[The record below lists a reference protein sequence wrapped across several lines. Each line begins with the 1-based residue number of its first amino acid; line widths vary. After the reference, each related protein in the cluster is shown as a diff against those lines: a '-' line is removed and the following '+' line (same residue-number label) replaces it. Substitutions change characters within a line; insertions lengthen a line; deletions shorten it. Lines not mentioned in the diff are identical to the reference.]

1 MRSRAETDDRL
12 AQDAHRPR
20 VIHTGQALVDLVI
33 EVADLPARGQNLM
46 ADSVAEYAGGSV
58 TVLLAAARLGAE
70 CLHAGAIGTGPYG
83 DLIREALDADGIA
96 ASAPPVTTQD
106 TGVCVV
112 LIEPSAERTFVTTLG
127 AEREITVESLAS
139 ADVQPGDLVC
149 VTGYSLAVAQTREP
163 LLAWLRT
170 LPEDAVVVLDPGAA
184 FAELPAD
191 VRDTM
196 LARTDV
202 WTGNAEEATDLLAA
216 RSVSVEASKA
226 GASKAGASKA
236 GASKAEASAREIVG
250 QARALSPLL
259 RAGAVTIV
267 RDGAAGCAVHAHGE
281 STYVP
286 GFPQTPVDTN
296 GAGDTHT
303 GALLAGIADGATWV
317 DACRRA
323 NAAAAIKVT
332 RRGPTTAPTADEVE
346 EFLRGR

>member
-58 TVLLAAARLGAE
+58 TVLLGAARLGAE

-127 AEREITVESLAS
+127 AEREITVDSLAT

-163 LLAWLRT
+163 LLAWLAS
-170 LPEDAVVVLDPGAA
+170 LPEEAVVVLDPGAA

-216 RSVSVEASKA
+216 RSVSAEGSVDAS
-226 GASKAGASKA
+226 
-236 GASKAEASAREIVG
+236 EREIVAH
-250 QARALSPLL
+250 ARALTPLL

-267 RDGAAGCAVHAHGE
+267 RDGAEGCAVYAHGE
-281 STYVP
+281 SSYVP
-286 GFPQTPVDTN
+286 GFPQKPVDTN

-317 DACRRA
+317 EACRRA

-332 RRGPTTAPTADEVE
+332 RRGPRTAPTADEVE
-346 EFLRGR
+346 EFLRGE

>member
-1 MRSRAETDDRL
+1 MLTRAEADDRL

-58 TVLLAAARLGAE
+58 TVLLAAARVGAR

-112 LIEPSAERTFVTTLG
+112 LIEPTAERTFVTTLG

-139 ADVQPGDLVC
+139 SDVQSGDLVC
-149 VTGYSLAVAQTREP
+149 VTGYSLAVAQTRDP
-163 LLAWLRT
+163 MLAWLAT
-170 LPEDAVVVLDPGAA
+170 LPEEAVVVLDPGAA
-184 FAELPAD
+184 FAALPAD

-202 WTGNAEEATDLLAA
+202 WTGNAEEATDLLAV
-216 RSVSVEASKA
+216 RSDRVEASVDE
-226 GASKAGASKA
+226 S
-236 GASKAEASAREIVG
+236 EREIVG
-250 QARALSPLL
+250 HARALTPLM

-267 RDGAAGCAVHAHGE
+267 RDGAEGCAVHAHGE

-303 GALLAGIADGATWV
+303 GALLAGIAGGSTWV

>member
-1 MRSRAETDDRL
+1 MLTRAETDDRL
-12 AQDAHRPR
+12 AQDGRRPR

-127 AEREITVESLAS
+127 AEREITVDSLAT

-149 VTGYSLAVAQTREP
+149 ITGYSLAVTKTRDP

-184 FAELPAD
+184 FATLPAD
-191 VRDTM
+191 VRDAM

-216 RSVSVEASKA
+216 LAVSIEEPTDPS
-226 GASKAGASKA
+226 
-236 GASKAEASAREIVG
+236 EREIVAD
-250 QARALSPLL
+250 ARALAPLM

-267 RDGAAGCAVHAHGE
+267 RDGAEGCAVHAHGE

-317 DACRRA
+317 DACRHA

-332 RRGPTTAPTADEVE
+332 RRGPTTAPTAVEVE
-346 EFLRGR
+346 EFLRTR

>member
-1 MRSRAETDDRL
+1 MRSPAETDDLL
-12 AQDAHRPR
+12 AQDVRRPR

-58 TVLLAAARLGAE
+58 TVLLAAARLGAD

-127 AEREITVESLAS
+127 AEREITVDSLAT

-149 VTGYSLAVAQTREP
+149 VTGYSLAVAQTRDP
-163 LLAWLRT
+163 LLTWLKT

-191 VRDTM
+191 VRDAM

-216 RSVSVEASKA
+216 LAVPVEDSTHAS
-226 GASKAGASKA
+226 
-236 GASKAEASAREIVG
+236 EREIVAH
-250 QARALSPLL
+250 ARALVPLM

-267 RDGAAGCAVHAHGE
+267 RDGAEGCAVHAHGE

-303 GALLAGIADGATWV
+303 GALLAGVAEGATWV

-346 EFLRGR
+346 EFLRVR

>member
-1 MRSRAETDDRL
+1 MLSRADADDRL
-12 AQDAHRPR
+12 AQDAHPPR

-33 EVADLPARGQNLM
+33 EVNDLPVRGQNLM
-46 ADSVAEYAGGSV
+46 ADSVAEYAGGAV
-58 TVLLAAARLGAE
+58 TVLLAAARLGAQ

-127 AEREITVESLAS
+127 AEREITVDSLAT

-149 VTGYSLAVAQTREP
+149 VTGYSLAVAKTRDP
-163 LLAWLRT
+163 LLAWLKS
-170 LPEDAVVVLDPGAA
+170 LPGDAVVVLDPGAA
-184 FAELPAD
+184 FAALPAD

-202 WTGNAEEATDLLAA
+202 WTSNAEEATDLLAA
-216 RSVSVEASKA
+216 LSVPVEASEDE
-226 GASKAGASKA
+226 SPT
-236 GASKAEASAREIVG
+236 REIVG
-250 QARALSPLL
+250 QARELAPLM

-267 RDGAAGCAVHAHGE
+267 RDGAEGCAVHADGE

-286 GFPQTPVDTN
+286 GFPQKPVDTN

-303 GALLAGIADGATWV
+303 GALLAGIADGSTWA

-332 RRGPTTAPTADEVE
+332 RRGPTTA
-346 EFLRGR
+346 

>member
-1 MRSRAETDDRL
+1 MLTRAEADDRV
-12 AQDAHRPR
+12 AQDAHKPR

-33 EVADLPARGQNLM
+33 EVADLPVRGQNLM

-58 TVLLAAARLGAE
+58 TVLLAAARLGAQ
-70 CLHAGAIGTGPYG
+70 CLHAGSIGTGPYG

-96 ASAPPVTTQD
+96 ASAPPVTTHD

-127 AEREITVESLAS
+127 AEREITVDSLSS

-149 VTGYSLAVAQTREP
+149 VTGYSLAVAQTRDP
-163 LLAWLRT
+163 LLAWLKA
-170 LPEDAVVVLDPGAA
+170 LPEYAVVVLDPGAA
-184 FAELPAD
+184 FAALPAD

-216 RSVSVEASKA
+216 LSVRVEAPI
-226 GASKAGASKA
+226 
-236 GASKAEASAREIVG
+236 EASEREIVAH
-250 QARALSPLL
+250 ARELAPLM
-259 RAGAVTIV
+259 RAGAVIIV
-267 RDGAAGCAVHAHGE
+267 RDGAEGCAVHAHGE

-303 GALLAGIADGATWV
+303 GALLAGIADGSTWV

-332 RRGPTTAPTADEVE
+332 RRGPTTAPTAVEVE

>member
-1 MRSRAETDDRL
+1 M
-12 AQDAHRPR
+12 
-20 VIHTGQALVDLVI
+20 
-33 EVADLPARGQNLM
+33 
-46 ADSVAEYAGGSV
+46 
-58 TVLLAAARLGAE
+58 LLAAARLGAR

-127 AEREITVESLAS
+127 AEREITVESLAT

-149 VTGYSLAVAQTREP
+149 VTGYSLAVAQTRDP
-163 LLAWLRT
+163 LLAWLKT

-184 FAELPAD
+184 FAALPAD

-202 WTGNAEEATDLLAA
+202 WTGNAEEATQLLAA
-216 RSVSVEASKA
+216 LAVPIEAPD
-226 GASKAGASKA
+226 
-236 GASKAEASAREIVG
+236 EASAREIFAH
-250 QARALSPLL
+250 ARELAPLM

-267 RDGAAGCAVHAHGE
+267 RDGAEGCAVHAHGE

-303 GALLAGIADGATWV
+303 GALLAGIADSATWV

-332 RRGPTTAPTADEVE
+332 RRGPTTAPSAVEVE
-346 EFLRGR
+346 DFLRRM

>member
-12 AQDAHRPR
+12 ARDAHRPR

-70 CLHAGAIGTGPYG
+70 CLHAGAIGAGPYG

-236 GASKAEASAREIVG
+236 EASAREIVG

-267 RDGAAGCAVHAHGE
+267 RDGAEGCAVHAHGE
-281 STYVP
+281 SSYVA

-332 RRGPTTAPTADEVE
+332 RRGPTTAPTAVEVE